1 MPNYWQ
7 IKSFDIL
14 KNRNDFPVEQKEKI
28 INEYVE
34 TTGLKDVINTTNLS
48 SFSVV
53 RQYNDLIVEVLKVL
67 DNAEKEVY
75 FATRYH
81 DPHVSSKVF
90 EKLVKSVTVHIPD
103 GSPEQS
109 QFRVN

>member
-14 KNRNDFPVEQKEKI
+14 KSRNDFPVEQKEKI

-34 TTGLKDVINTTNLS
+34 TTGLKDVINTSHLS

-90 EKLVKSVTVHIPD
+90 EKLGKGVTITYLMGIRTD
-103 GSPEQS
+103 N
-109 QFRVN
+109 R